1 LIVLVTVCIVALC
14 IAVAVAARKASLA
27 AAAEARLAEL
37 QDRAAEWAEREAQL
51 RELQIEMRGR
61 DEQLSAERRLV
72 EDRER
77 QIQSL
82 RAEKAE
88 DRETVTEQAGELKV
102 MQKAIRQFQEKQ
114 DELAKSTLEAA
125 GSNQRIET
133 TLLDWTR
140 QIASPQGRGAFGE
153 LALRNQLVSLG
164 LEEGRDFD
172 RQARPGIDGLQRV
185 DFIVR
190 LGGPV
195 VAIDSKLA
203 NDPGL
208 SGLSEAL
215 ASGDGERLTAFG
227 RKLRDHAKTL
237 AGKDYWRDLDRSPSL
252 TLMYV
257 PVEGAMH
264 ALGALDEFDAAKFFN
279 THRVCVI
286 TPSQLAL
293 SLILI
298 AELCHAERKEEHV
311 EELLGRGH
319 TMADAMA
326 KFLDNYSK
334 LGRKLGESVT
344 AFNGGAA
351 MTTAHGLVWQ
361 QIVKPLAEFTPSNE
375 IEANVKELEPP
386 REDVIELADRY
397 RAAAEEMRGEQ
408 ESDAA

>member
-1 LIVLVTVCIVALC
+1 MIVIALICIVGLC
-14 IAVAVAARKASLA
+14 ATLAVAVSRHLA
-27 AAAEARLAEL
+27 AQAAGARLAEAEERL
-37 QDRAAEWAEREAQL
+37 AASSERD
-51 RELQIEMRGR
+51 RELQELKLELRGR
-61 DEQLSAERRLV
+61 DEQLT
-72 EDRER
+72 
-77 QIQSL
+77 
-82 RAEKAE
+82 AEKRVVADRDRDLAE
-88 DRETVTEQAGELKV
+88 ARKQQSKDRETVADQASELKV
-102 MQKAIRQFQEKQ
+102 MKKAIEDFKEMQTQLTQ
-114 DELAKSTLEAA
+114 QTLEAA

-140 QIASPQGRGAFGE
+140 QIANPQGRGAFGE
-153 LALRNQLVSLG
+153 MALRNQLISLG

-172 RQARPGIDGLQRV
+172 RQARPGPDGLQRV
-185 DFIVR
+185 DFIVQ

-215 ASGDGERLTAFG
+215 AAGDPEHLKQYG
-227 RKLRDHAKTL
+227 RKLRDHAKSL
-237 AGKDYWRDLDRSPSL
+237 AGKDYWRELDRSPSL

-264 ALGALDEFDAAKFFN
+264 ALGSLDDFDGAKFFN

-319 TMADAMA
+319 SMADAMGN
-326 KFLDNYSK
+326 FLDNYARLGKK
-334 LGRKLGESVT
+334 LNESVK

-351 MTTAHGLVWQ
+351 MTAAQGQVWQ
-361 QIVKPLAEFTPSNE
+361 QIIKPLSEFTPSNE
-375 IEANVKELEPP
+375 IESGIKEIESP
-386 REDVIELADRY
+386 RDDVIDLAERY
-397 RAAAEEMRGEQ
+397 REAGSEMREN
-408 ESDAA
+408 SNAA